1 MNWVILIPVFIA
13 IAALVMFTIKKNQK
27 DEKEFEN
34 QMNNDFPKSKN
45 EEDDVDAEEVT
56 K

>member
-1 MNWVILIPVFIA
+1 MNWLILIPVFIA
-13 IAALVMFTIKKNQK
+13 VAALIIFTIKKNQK

-34 QMNNDFPKSKN
+34 QLNNDFPKSKD
-45 EEDDVDAEEVT
+45 EEGDVDAEEVT